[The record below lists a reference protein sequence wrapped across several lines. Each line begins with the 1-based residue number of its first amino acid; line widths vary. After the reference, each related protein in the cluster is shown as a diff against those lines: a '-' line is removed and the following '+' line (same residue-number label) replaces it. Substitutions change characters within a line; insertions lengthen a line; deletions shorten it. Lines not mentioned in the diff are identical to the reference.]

1 MIVIIKKGTREVT
14 TCNTCGCKFS
24 YEKEDVKNGDT
35 DNYKRWKEYVV
46 CPQCS
51 CEVILKQTRQIGR
64 CEGDFICSELNE
76 LVIVDWVPVY
86 GACVKRKKKD
96 LFNQK
101 KRKKIFKIKKGRNK
115 D

>member
-1 MIVIIKKGTREVT
+1 MGLKKFCDD
-14 TCNTCGCKFS
+14 TCESCL
-24 YEKEDVKNGDT
+24 YIGD
-35 DNYKRWKEYVV
+35 
-46 CPQCS
+46 
-51 CEVILKQTRQIGR
+51 
-64 CEGDFICSELNE
+64 GDFICSELNE

-101 KRKKIFKIKKGRNK
+101 KGNIQNKKRRNK

>member
-1 MIVIIKKGTREVT
+1 MDIYVGNGKGEIMGFKRICDD
-14 TCNTCGCKFS
+14 TC
-24 YEKEDVKNGDT
+24 
-35 DNYKRWKEYVV
+35 DNCVY
-46 CPQCS
+46 
-51 CEVILKQTRQIGR
+51 I

-101 KRKKIFKIKKGRNK
+101 KGKKIFKIKKGRNK